1 MGAKLSN
8 LDSKMIDFFKSYTN
22 DNQEYNEKV
31 IKEQFSRIDSIERMI
46 ESGTAGTGSEA
57 GRTKMS
63 LDGMA

>member
-1 MGAKLSN
+1 
-8 LDSKMIDFFKSYTN
+8 
-22 DNQEYNEKV
+22 
-31 IKEQFSRIDSIERMI
+31 MI

>member
-22 DNQEYNEKV
+22 DNYEYNER
-31 IKEQFSRIDSIERMI
+31 IMKEQFNRIDSIERMI
-46 ESGTAGTGSEA
+46 ESGATGTATEG